1 MGLLYLAGFFLLY
14 CLCFAAPTLQEIL
27 RTTPP
32 GPEQERIAQEAVRLA
47 IRPKLP
53 IALLAALITTALGTY
68 SGVLPGTKRS
78 DA

>member
-1 MGLLYLAGFFLLY
+1 MSLLYLVGFFVLY
-14 CLCFAAPTLQEIL
+14 CFFFAAPTLQEIL

-53 IALLAALITTALGTY
+53 IALLAALLTTVLGSL
-68 SGVLPGTKRS
+68 SGALPGTKRS
-78 DA
+78 KL